1 MLNFAYARFTPCS
14 NVVTAT
20 EVWQWDYG
28 QKLRVEGLELPLAV
42 EVQLSLSESGG
53 TTITRVGSTVDGVM
67 TCAIPDSLFENG
79 ATALN
84 YNIFAFIYLTSA
96 ESGETEYKIIIP
108 VKARPQPEVRTQTDS
123 GLTLDE
129 AVNAVNGAAED
140 AQAYAA
146 LAESWAVGGTGTRP
160 GEDYANSMYYAEMAK
175 QAATEKGFVSFEIVY
190 PGILHMYITENL
202 TSSIDFEINS
212 NGELEVHYL

>member
-1 MLNFAYARFTPCS
+1 MLNYANAVFTPCS
-14 NVVTAT
+14 NVVTAS

-28 QKLRVEGLELPLAV
+28 QKLRIEGLELPTAV
-42 EVQLSLSESGG
+42 QVQFSLNEYIGKAHPRVG
-53 TTITRVGSTVDGVM
+53 TTIDGICTV
-67 TCAIPDSLFENG
+67 TIPDSMLENDG
-79 ATALN
+79 TALN
-84 YNIFAFIYLTSA
+84 YNIFAFIYLTSPG
-96 ESGETEYKIIIP
+96 SGETEYKIIIP
-108 VKARPQPEVRTQTDS
+108 VKARPEPEVRATTDS

-160 GEDYANSMYYAEMAK
+160 GEDYNNSMYYAEMAK